1 MTLFAVSEKFLFS
14 AATLLFGIGFLYNY
28 FQLKS
33 KGTYSH
39 TFTYLFLL
47 FGFVLQSIALYMR
60 ALVIHACP
68 LGNTFEILQF
78 IIWSLVLLFLLIRP
92 VIKIKALGLFIIFIT
107 SLASAISLLIP
118 SLDSPYS
125 PYIHTIEES
134 NPFIELHASLAIFSY
149 AIYMLLAIVSS
160 MLLIQQWGLKKQ
172 RFQGLFRHLPAVQKL
187 DSIANVLVWIAS
199 LTLFVGILFGSFYWN
214 ENPETVP
221 LFKLLLTTFIL
232 ILYCSVGIFKHYNKI
247 TPQKQAI
254 AYIVLFILAILSLGA
269 VQTDKPKILSPSINF
284 ESTLLE

>member
-1 MTLFAVSEKFLFS
+1 MSLFALSEKFLFS

-33 KGTYSH
+33 KDSYSH
-39 TFTYLFLL
+39 TLTYLFLL

-92 VIKIKALGLFIIFIT
+92 VIKIKALGLFIIIIAA
-107 SLASAISLLIP
+107 LASTISLSIP
-118 SLDSPYS
+118 SLDSSYLNS
-125 PYIHTIEES
+125 LEAS
-134 NPFIELHASLAIFSY
+134 DPFIELHASLAIFSY

-232 ILYCSVGIFKHYNKI
+232 TLYCVVGVLKYLNKI

-254 AYIVLFILAILSLGA
+254 AYIVLFALAILSLGA
-269 VQTDKPKILSPSINF
+269 VQKDKPEIPSHIINF
-284 ESTLLE
+284 ESTHLR

>member
-1 MTLFAVSEKFLFS
+1 MTLIALSEKLLFS
-14 AATLLFGIGFLYNY
+14 IATILFGIGFLYNY

-39 TFTYLFLL
+39 TLTYLFLL
-47 FGFVLQSIALYMR
+47 FGFVLQSIALYLR

-78 IIWSLVLLFLLIRP
+78 ILWSLILLFLLIRP
-92 VIKIKALGLFIIFIT
+92 VIKIQALGLFIIFIA
-107 SLASAISLLIP
+107 SLVSAISLFIP
-118 SLDSPYS
+118 SFDSPY
-125 PYIHTIEES
+125 TLALEA
-134 NPFIELHASLAIFSY
+134 NTPFIELHASLAIFSY

-187 DSIANVLVWIAS
+187 DSIANVLVWLAS

-221 LFKLLLTTFIL
+221 LFKLLLTTLIL
-232 ILYCSVGIFKHYNKI
+232 ILYCVVGILKHFNKI

-254 AYIVLFILAILSLGA
+254 AYLLLFVLAILSLDT
-269 VQTDKPKILSPSINF
+269 VQTEKIQVPPQSEYL
-284 ESTLLE
+284 ESTTLK

>member
-1 MTLFAVSEKFLFS
+1 MSLFALSEKFLFS

-33 KGTYSH
+33 KDSYSH
-39 TFTYLFLL
+39 TLTYLFLL

-60 ALVIHACP
+60 ALLIHACP

-92 VIKIKALGLFIIFIT
+92 VIKIKALGLFIIFIAA
-107 SLASAISLLIP
+107 LASTISLSIP
-118 SLDSPYS
+118 SLDSSYLNS
-125 PYIHTIEES
+125 LEAS
-134 NPFIELHASLAIFSY
+134 DPFIELHASLAIFSY

-232 ILYCSVGIFKHYNKI
+232 TLYCVVGVLKYLNKI
-247 TPQKQAI
+247 TPKKQAI
-254 AYIVLFILAILSLGA
+254 AYIVLFALAILSLGA
-269 VQTDKPKILSPSINF
+269 VQTDKPQATSLPINF
-284 ESTLLE
+284 ESTHLR

>member
-1 MTLFAVSEKFLFS
+1 MTLIALSEKFLFS
-14 AATLLFGIGFLYNY
+14 IAAILFTVGFLFNY
-28 FQLKS
+28 FQIKS

-39 TFTYLFLL
+39 TLTYLFLL
-47 FGFVLQSIALYMR
+47 FGFVLQSIALYLR

-78 IIWSLVLLFLLIRP
+78 ILWSLILLFLLIRP
-92 VIKIKALGLFIIFIT
+92 VIRINALGLFIIFIA
-107 SLASAISLLIP
+107 SLVSAISLLIP
-118 SLDSPYS
+118 SLDNPYV
-125 PYIHTIEES
+125 YTLEAN

-172 RFQGLFRHLPAVQKL
+172 RFQGLFSHLPAVQKL

-199 LTLFVGILFGSFYWN
+199 LNLFIGILFGSFYWN
-214 ENPETVP
+214 EHPETVP
-221 LFKLLLTTFIL
+221 LFKLLLTTLIL
-232 ILYCSVGIFKHYNKI
+232 ILYCVVGVLKYFNKI

-254 AYIVLFILAILSLGA
+254 AYIFLFILAILSLGA
-269 VQTDKPKILSPSINF
+269 VQAENPQEPNQAEILESPMIK
-284 ESTLLE
+284 

>member
-1 MTLFAVSEKFLFS
+1 MSLFALSEKFLFS

-33 KGTYSH
+33 KDSYSH
-39 TFTYLFLL
+39 TLTYLFLL

-60 ALVIHACP
+60 AMVIHACP

-78 IIWSLVLLFLLIRP
+78 IIWSLLLLFLLIRP
-92 VIKIKALGLFIIFIT
+92 VIKIKALGLFIIFIAA
-107 SLASAISLLIP
+107 LASTISLSIP
-118 SLDSPYS
+118 SLDSSYLNS
-125 PYIHTIEES
+125 LEAS
-134 NPFIELHASLAIFSY
+134 DPFIELHASLAIFSY

-232 ILYCSVGIFKHYNKI
+232 TLYCIVGALKYLNKI
-247 TPQKQAI
+247 TPKKQAI
-254 AYIVLFILAILSLGA
+254 AYIILFLLAILSLGA
-269 VQTDKPKILSPSINF
+269 VQTDKSQATSLHINF
-284 ESTLLE
+284 ESIHLR

>member
-1 MTLFAVSEKFLFS
+1 MSLFALSEKFLFS

-33 KGTYSH
+33 KDSYSH
-39 TFTYLFLL
+39 TLTYLFLL

-92 VIKIKALGLFIIFIT
+92 VIKIKALGLFIIFIAA
-107 SLASAISLLIP
+107 LASTISLSIP
-118 SLDSPYS
+118 SLDSSYLNS
-125 PYIHTIEES
+125 LEAS
-134 NPFIELHASLAIFSY
+134 DPFIELHASLAIFSY

-232 ILYCSVGIFKHYNKI
+232 TLYCVVGVLKYLNKI
-247 TPQKQAI
+247 TPKKQAI
-254 AYIVLFILAILSLGA
+254 AYIVLFALAILSLGA
-269 VQTDKPKILSPSINF
+269 VQTDKSQATSPPINF
-284 ESTLLE
+284 ESTHLR

>member
-1 MTLFAVSEKFLFS
+1 MSLFALSEKFLFS
-14 AATLLFGIGFLYNY
+14 AAALLFGIGFLYNY

-33 KGTYSH
+33 KDSYSH
-39 TFTYLFLL
+39 TLTYLFLL

-92 VIKIKALGLFIIFIT
+92 VIKIKALGLFIIFIAA
-107 SLASAISLLIP
+107 LASTISLSIP
-118 SLDSPYS
+118 SLDSSYLNS
-125 PYIHTIEES
+125 LEAS
-134 NPFIELHASLAIFSY
+134 DPFIELHASLAIFSY

-232 ILYCSVGIFKHYNKI
+232 TLYCVVGVLKYLNKI
-247 TPQKQAI
+247 SPKKQAI
-254 AYIVLFILAILSLGA
+254 AYIVLFALAILSLGA
-269 VQTDKPKILSPSINF
+269 VQTDKSQATSPPINF
-284 ESTLLE
+284 ESTHLR

>member
-1 MTLFAVSEKFLFS
+1 MSLFALSEKFLFL

-33 KGTYSH
+33 KDSYSH
-39 TFTYLFLL
+39 TLTYLFLL

-92 VIKIKALGLFIIFIT
+92 VIKIKALGLFIIFIAA
-107 SLASAISLLIP
+107 LASTISLSIP
-118 SLDSPYS
+118 SLDSSYLNS
-125 PYIHTIEES
+125 LKAS
-134 NPFIELHASLAIFSY
+134 DPFIELHASLAIFSY

-214 ENPETVP
+214 ENPETVT

-232 ILYCSVGIFKHYNKI
+232 TLYCVVGVLKYLNKI
-247 TPQKQAI
+247 TPKKQAI
-254 AYIVLFILAILSLGA
+254 AYIVLFALAILSLGA
-269 VQTDKPKILSPSINF
+269 VQTDKPEIPSPIINF
-284 ESTLLE
+284 ESTHLK

>member
-1 MTLFAVSEKFLFS
+1 MSLFALSEKFLFS
-14 AATLLFGIGFLYNY
+14 AAALLFGIGFLYNY

-33 KGTYSH
+33 KDSYSH
-39 TFTYLFLL
+39 TLTYLFLL
-47 FGFVLQSIALYMR
+47 FGFLLQSIALYMR

-92 VIKIKALGLFIIFIT
+92 VIKIKALGLFIIFIAA
-107 SLASAISLLIP
+107 LASTISLSIP
-118 SLDSPYS
+118 SLDSSYLNS
-125 PYIHTIEES
+125 LEAS
-134 NPFIELHASLAIFSY
+134 DPFIELHASLAIFSY

-232 ILYCSVGIFKHYNKI
+232 TLYCVVGVLKYLNKI
-247 TPQKQAI
+247 TPKKQAI
-254 AYIVLFILAILSLGA
+254 AYIVLFALAILSLGA
-269 VQTDKPKILSPSINF
+269 VQTDKPQATSLPINF
-284 ESTLLE
+284 ESTHLR

>member
-1 MTLFAVSEKFLFS
+1 MSLFALSEKFLFL
-14 AATLLFGIGFLYNY
+14 AAALLFGIGFLYNY
-28 FQLKS
+28 LQLKS
-33 KGTYSH
+33 KDSYSH
-39 TFTYLFLL
+39 TLTYLFLL

-78 IIWSLVLLFLLIRP
+78 IIWSLILLFLLIRP
-92 VIKIKALGLFIIFIT
+92 VIKIKALGLFIILIAALGST
-107 SLASAISLLIP
+107 ISLSIP
-118 SLDSPYS
+118 SLDSSYPNS
-125 PYIHTIEES
+125 LEAS
-134 NPFIELHASLAIFSY
+134 DPFIELHASLAIFSY

-187 DSIANVLVWIAS
+187 DSIADVLIWIAS

-232 ILYCSVGIFKHYNKI
+232 TLYCVVGVLKYLNKI
-247 TPQKQAI
+247 SPQKKAI
-254 AYIVLFILAILSLGA
+254 AYIVLFALAILSLGA
-269 VQTDKPKILSPSINF
+269 VQTNKPKIPSPSINF
-284 ESTLLE
+284 ESTHLK

>member
-1 MTLFAVSEKFLFS
+1 MSLFALSEKFLFS

-33 KGTYSH
+33 KDCYSH
-39 TFTYLFLL
+39 TLTYLFLL

-78 IIWSLVLLFLLIRP
+78 IIWSLVLIFLLIRP
-92 VIKIKALGLFIIFIT
+92 VIKIKVLGLFIIFIAA
-107 SLASAISLLIP
+107 LASTISLSIP
-118 SLDSPYS
+118 SLDSSYLNS
-125 PYIHTIEES
+125 LEAS
-134 NPFIELHASLAIFSY
+134 DPFIELHASLAIFSY

-232 ILYCSVGIFKHYNKI
+232 TLYCVVGVLKYLNKI
-247 TPQKQAI
+247 TPKKQAI
-254 AYIVLFILAILSLGA
+254 AYIVLFALAILSLGA
-269 VQTDKPKILSPSINF
+269 VQTDKPQATSLPINF
-284 ESTLLE
+284 ESTHLR

>member
-1 MTLFAVSEKFLFS
+1 MTLFALSEKFLFS
-14 AATLLFGIGFLYNY
+14 AAALLFGIGFLYNY

-33 KGTYSH
+33 KDSYSH
-39 TFTYLFLL
+39 TLTYLFLL

-92 VIKIKALGLFIIFIT
+92 VIKIKALGLFIIFIAA
-107 SLASAISLLIP
+107 LASTISLSIP
-118 SLDSPYS
+118 SLDSSYLNS
-125 PYIHTIEES
+125 LKAS
-134 NPFIELHASLAIFSY
+134 DPFIELHASLAIFSY

-221 LFKLLLTTFIL
+221 LFKLLLTIFIL
-232 ILYCSVGIFKHYNKI
+232 TLYCVVGVLKYLNKI
-247 TPQKQAI
+247 TPKKQAI
-254 AYIVLFILAILSLGA
+254 AYIVLFALAILSLGA
-269 VQTDKPKILSPSINF
+269 VQKEKPDIHFPIINF
-284 ESTLLE
+284 ESTHLR

>member
-1 MTLFAVSEKFLFS
+1 MTLIALSEKFLFS
-14 AATLLFGIGFLYNY
+14 IAAILFTVGFLFNY
-28 FQLKS
+28 FQIKS

-39 TFTYLFLL
+39 TLTYLFLL
-47 FGFVLQSIALYMR
+47 FGFVLQSIALYLR

-78 IIWSLVLLFLLIRP
+78 ILWSLILLFLLIRP
-92 VIKIKALGLFIIFIT
+92 VIRINALGLFIILIA
-107 SLASAISLLIP
+107 SLVSAISLLIP
-118 SLDSPYS
+118 SLDNPYV
-125 PYIHTIEES
+125 YTLEAN

-172 RFQGLFRHLPAVQKL
+172 RFQGLFSHLPAVQKL

-199 LTLFVGILFGSFYWN
+199 LTLFIGILFGSFYWN
-214 ENPETVP
+214 EHPETVP
-221 LFKLLLTTFIL
+221 LFKLLLTTLIL
-232 ILYCSVGIFKHYNKI
+232 ILYCVVGVLKYFNKI

-254 AYIVLFILAILSLGA
+254 AYIFLFILAILSLGA
-269 VQTDKPKILSPSINF
+269 VQAENPQEPNQAEILESPMIK
-284 ESTLLE
+284 

>member
-1 MTLFAVSEKFLFS
+1 MSLFALSEKFLFS

-33 KGTYSH
+33 KDSYSH
-39 TFTYLFLL
+39 TLTYLFLL

-92 VIKIKALGLFIIFIT
+92 VIKIKALGLFIIFIAA
-107 SLASAISLLIP
+107 LASTISLSIP
-118 SLDSPYS
+118 SLDSSYLNS
-125 PYIHTIEES
+125 LEAS
-134 NPFIELHASLAIFSY
+134 DPFIELHASLAIFSY

-232 ILYCSVGIFKHYNKI
+232 TLYCVVGVLKYLNKI
-247 TPQKQAI
+247 TPKKQAI
-254 AYIVLFILAILSLGA
+254 AYIVLFALAILSLGA
-269 VQTDKPKILSPSINF
+269 VQTDKPQATSPPINF
-284 ESTLLE
+284 ESTHLR

>member
-1 MTLFAVSEKFLFS
+1 MTLIALSEKLLFS
-14 AATLLFGIGFLYNY
+14 IATILFGIGFLYNY

-39 TFTYLFLL
+39 TLTYLFLL
-47 FGFVLQSIALYMR
+47 FGFVLQSIALYLR

-78 IIWSLVLLFLLIRP
+78 ILWSLILLFLLIRP
-92 VIKIKALGLFIIFIT
+92 VIKIQALGLFIIFIA
-107 SLASAISLLIP
+107 SLVSAISLFIP
-118 SLDSPYS
+118 SFDSPY
-125 PYIHTIEES
+125 TLALEA
-134 NPFIELHASLAIFSY
+134 NTPFIELHASLAIFSY

-187 DSIANVLVWIAS
+187 DSIANVLVWLAS

-221 LFKLLLTTFIL
+221 LFKLLLTTLIL
-232 ILYCSVGIFKHYNKI
+232 ILYCVVGILKHFNKI

-254 AYIVLFILAILSLGA
+254 AYLLLFVLAILSLDT
-269 VQTDKPKILSPSINF
+269 VQTEKIQVPPQSEYLESP
-284 ESTLLE
+284 TLK

>member
-1 MTLFAVSEKFLFS
+1 MSLFALSEKFLFS

-33 KGTYSH
+33 KDSYSH
-39 TFTYLFLL
+39 TLTYLFLL

-92 VIKIKALGLFIIFIT
+92 VIKIKALGLFIIFIAA
-107 SLASAISLLIP
+107 LASTISLSIP
-118 SLDSPYS
+118 SLDSSYLNS
-125 PYIHTIEES
+125 LEAS
-134 NPFIELHASLAIFSY
+134 DPFIELHASLAIFSY

-232 ILYCSVGIFKHYNKI
+232 TLYCVVGVLKYLNKI
-247 TPQKQAI
+247 TPKKQAI
-254 AYIVLFILAILSLGA
+254 AYIVLFALAILSLGA
-269 VQTDKPKILSPSINF
+269 VQTDKTQATSLPINF
-284 ESTLLE
+284 ESTHLR

>member
-1 MTLFAVSEKFLFS
+1 MTLIALSEKFLFS
-14 AATLLFGIGFLYNY
+14 IAAILFTVGFLFNY
-28 FQLKS
+28 FQIKS

-39 TFTYLFLL
+39 TLTYLFLL
-47 FGFVLQSIALYMR
+47 FGFVLQSIALYLR

-78 IIWSLVLLFLLIRP
+78 ILWSLILLFLLIRP
-92 VIKIKALGLFIIFIT
+92 VIRINALGLFIIFIA
-107 SLASAISLLIP
+107 SLVSAISLLIP
-118 SLDSPYS
+118 SLDNPYV
-125 PYIHTIEES
+125 YTLEAN

-172 RFQGLFRHLPAVQKL
+172 RFKGLFSHLPAVQKL

-199 LTLFVGILFGSFYWN
+199 LTLFIGILFGSFYWN
-214 ENPETVP
+214 EHPETVP
-221 LFKLLLTTFIL
+221 LFKLLLTTLIL
-232 ILYCSVGIFKHYNKI
+232 ILYCVVGVLKYFNKI

-254 AYIVLFILAILSLGA
+254 AYIFLFILAILSLGA
-269 VQTDKPKILSPSINF
+269 VQAENPQEPNQAEILESPMIK
-284 ESTLLE
+284 

>member
-1 MTLFAVSEKFLFS
+1 
-14 AATLLFGIGFLYNY
+14 
-28 FQLKS
+28 
-33 KGTYSH
+33 
-39 TFTYLFLL
+39 
-47 FGFVLQSIALYMR
+47 MR

-92 VIKIKALGLFIIFIT
+92 VIKIKALGLFIIFIAA
-107 SLASAISLLIP
+107 LASTISLSIP
-118 SLDSPYS
+118 SLDSSYLNS
-125 PYIHTIEES
+125 LEAS
-134 NPFIELHASLAIFSY
+134 DPFIELHASLAIFSY

-160 MLLIQQWGLKKQ
+160 MLLIQQWGLKNH

-187 DSIANVLVWIAS
+187 VSIANVFVWIAS

-232 ILYCSVGIFKHYNKI
+232 TLYCVVGVLKYLNKI
-247 TPQKQAI
+247 TPKKQAI
-254 AYIVLFILAILSLGA
+254 AYIVLFTLAILSLGT
-269 VQTDKPKILSPSINF
+269 VQKDKPDIPSPIINF
-284 ESTLLE
+284 ESTHLR

>member
-1 MTLFAVSEKFLFS
+1 MSLFALSEKFLFS
-14 AATLLFGIGFLYNY
+14 AAALLFGIGFLYNY

-33 KGTYSH
+33 KDSYSH
-39 TFTYLFLL
+39 TLTYLFLL

-92 VIKIKALGLFIIFIT
+92 VIKIKALGLFIIFIAA
-107 SLASAISLLIP
+107 LASTISLSIP
-118 SLDSPYS
+118 SLDSSYLNS
-125 PYIHTIEES
+125 LEAS
-134 NPFIELHASLAIFSY
+134 DPFIELHASLAIFSY

-232 ILYCSVGIFKHYNKI
+232 TLYCVVGVLKYLNKI
-247 TPQKQAI
+247 TPKKQAI
-254 AYIVLFILAILSLGA
+254 AYIVLFALAILSLGA
-269 VQTDKPKILSPSINF
+269 VQTDKPQATSLPINF
-284 ESTLLE
+284 ESTHLR

>member
-1 MTLFAVSEKFLFS
+1 MSLFALSEKFLFS
-14 AATLLFGIGFLYNY
+14 AAALLFGIGFLYNY

-33 KGTYSH
+33 KDSYSH
-39 TFTYLFLL
+39 TLTYLFLL

-92 VIKIKALGLFIIFIT
+92 VIKIKALGLFIIFIAA
-107 SLASAISLLIP
+107 LASTISLSIP
-118 SLDSPYS
+118 SLDSSYLNS
-125 PYIHTIEES
+125 LEAS
-134 NPFIELHASLAIFSY
+134 DPFIELHASLAIFSY

-232 ILYCSVGIFKHYNKI
+232 TLYCVVGVLKYLNKI

-254 AYIVLFILAILSLGA
+254 AYIVLFALAILSLGA
-269 VQTDKPKILSPSINF
+269 VQTGKSQATSPPINF
-284 ESTLLE
+284 ESTHLR

>member
-1 MTLFAVSEKFLFS
+1 MSLFALSEKFLFS

-33 KGTYSH
+33 KDSYSH
-39 TFTYLFLL
+39 TLTYLFLL

-92 VIKIKALGLFIIFIT
+92 VIKIKALGLFIIFIAA
-107 SLASAISLLIP
+107 LASTISLSIP
-118 SLDSPYS
+118 SLDSSYLNS
-125 PYIHTIEES
+125 LKAS
-134 NPFIELHASLAIFSY
+134 DPFIKLHASLAIFSY

-232 ILYCSVGIFKHYNKI
+232 TLYCVVGVLKYLNKI
-247 TPQKQAI
+247 TPKKQAI
-254 AYIVLFILAILSLGA
+254 AYIVLFALAILSLGA
-269 VQTDKPKILSPSINF
+269 VQTDKPQATSIPINF
-284 ESTLLE
+284 ESTHLR

>member
-1 MTLFAVSEKFLFS
+1 MTLIALSEKLLFS
-14 AATLLFGIGFLYNY
+14 IATILFGIGFLYNY

-39 TFTYLFLL
+39 TLTYLFLL
-47 FGFVLQSIALYMR
+47 FGFVLQSIALYLR

-78 IIWSLVLLFLLIRP
+78 ILWSLILLFLLIRP
-92 VIKIKALGLFIIFIT
+92 VIKIQALGLFIIFIA
-107 SLASAISLLIP
+107 SLVSAISLFIP
-118 SLDSPYS
+118 SFDSPY
-125 PYIHTIEES
+125 TLALEA
-134 NPFIELHASLAIFSY
+134 NTPFIELHASLAIFSY

-172 RFQGLFRHLPAVQKL
+172 RFKGLFRHLPAVQKL
-187 DSIANVLVWIAS
+187 DSIANVLVWLAS

-221 LFKLLLTTFIL
+221 LFKLLLTTLIL
-232 ILYCSVGIFKHYNKI
+232 ILYCVVGILKHFNKI

-254 AYIVLFILAILSLGA
+254 AYLLLFVLAILSLDT
-269 VQTDKPKILSPSINF
+269 VQTEKIQVPPQSEYLESP
-284 ESTLLE
+284 TLK

>member
-1 MTLFAVSEKFLFS
+1 MSLFALSEKFLFS

-33 KGTYSH
+33 KDSYSH
-39 TFTYLFLL
+39 TLTYLFLL

-92 VIKIKALGLFIIFIT
+92 VIKIKALGLFIIFIAA
-107 SLASAISLLIP
+107 LASTISLSIP
-118 SLDSPYS
+118 SLDSS
-125 PYIHTIEES
+125 YINSLEAS
-134 NPFIELHASLAIFSY
+134 DPFIELHASLAIFSY

-232 ILYCSVGIFKHYNKI
+232 TLYCVVGVLKYLNKI
-247 TPQKQAI
+247 TPKKQAI
-254 AYIVLFILAILSLGA
+254 AYIVLFALAILSLGA
-269 VQTDKPKILSPSINF
+269 VQTDKTQATSLPINF
-284 ESTLLE
+284 ESTHLR

>member
-1 MTLFAVSEKFLFS
+1 MSLFAISEKFLFS

-33 KGTYSH
+33 KDSYSH
-39 TFTYLFLL
+39 TLTYLFLL

-78 IIWSLVLLFLLIRP
+78 IIWSLVLLFLIIRP
-92 VIKIKALGLFIIFIT
+92 VIKIKALGLFIIFIAA
-107 SLASAISLLIP
+107 LASTISLSIP
-118 SLDSPYS
+118 SLDSSYLNS
-125 PYIHTIEES
+125 LEAS
-134 NPFIELHASLAIFSY
+134 DPFIELHASLAIFSY

-232 ILYCSVGIFKHYNKI
+232 TLYCVVGVLKYLNKI
-247 TPQKQAI
+247 TPKKQAI
-254 AYIVLFILAILSLGA
+254 AYIVLFALAILSLGA
-269 VQTDKPKILSPSINF
+269 VQTDKPQATSLPINF
-284 ESTLLE
+284 ESTHLR

>member
-1 MTLFAVSEKFLFS
+1 MTLIALSEKFLFS
-14 AATLLFGIGFLYNY
+14 IAAILFTVGFLFNY
-28 FQLKS
+28 FQIKS

-39 TFTYLFLL
+39 TLTYLFLL
-47 FGFVLQSIALYMR
+47 FGFVLQSIALYLR

-78 IIWSLVLLFLLIRP
+78 ILWSLILLFLLIRP
-92 VIKIKALGLFIIFIT
+92 VIRINALGLFIIFIA
-107 SLASAISLLIP
+107 SLVSAISLLIP
-118 SLDSPYS
+118 SLDNPYVC
-125 PYIHTIEES
+125 TLEAN

-172 RFQGLFRHLPAVQKL
+172 RFQGLFSHLPAVQKL

-199 LTLFVGILFGSFYWN
+199 LTLFIGILFGSFYWN
-214 ENPETVP
+214 EHPETVP
-221 LFKLLLTTFIL
+221 LFKLLLTTLIL
-232 ILYCSVGIFKHYNKI
+232 ILYCVVGVLKYFNKI

-254 AYIVLFILAILSLGA
+254 AYIFLFILAILSLGA
-269 VQTDKPKILSPSINF
+269 VQAENPQEPNQAEILESPMIK
-284 ESTLLE
+284 

>member
-1 MTLFAVSEKFLFS
+1 MSLFALSEKFLFS

-33 KGTYSH
+33 KDSYSH
-39 TFTYLFLL
+39 TLTYLFLL

-60 ALVIHACP
+60 ALIIHACP

-92 VIKIKALGLFIIFIT
+92 VIKIKVLGLFIIFIAA
-107 SLASAISLLIP
+107 LASTISLSIP
-118 SLDSPYS
+118 SLDSSYLNS
-125 PYIHTIEES
+125 LEAS
-134 NPFIELHASLAIFSY
+134 DPFIELHASLAIFSY

-232 ILYCSVGIFKHYNKI
+232 TLYCVVGVLKYLNKI
-247 TPQKQAI
+247 TPKKQAI
-254 AYIVLFILAILSLGA
+254 AYIVLFALAILSLGA
-269 VQTDKPKILSPSINF
+269 VQKDKPEIPSPIINF
-284 ESTLLE
+284 ESTHLR

>member
-1 MTLFAVSEKFLFS
+1 MTLIALSETFLFS
-14 AATLLFGIGFLYNY
+14 MAAVIFAVGFLYNY

-33 KGTYSH
+33 KGNYSH
-39 TFTYLFLL
+39 TLTYLFLL
-47 FGFVLQSIALYMR
+47 FGFILQSIALYTR

-78 IIWSLVLLFLLIRP
+78 ILWSLILLFLLIRP
-92 VIKIKALGLFIIFIT
+92 IIKIKALGLFIIFIA
-107 SLASAISLLIP
+107 SLVSAISLLLP
-118 SLDSPYS
+118 SLDSSY
-125 PYIHTIEES
+125 TQTLEAN

-149 AIYMLLAIVSS
+149 GIYMLLAIVSS
-160 MLLIQQWGLKKQ
+160 MLLMQQWGLKKQ

-221 LFKLLLTTFIL
+221 LFKLLLTTLIL
-232 ILYCSVGIFKHYNKI
+232 ILYCVVGLLKYFNKI

-254 AYIVLFILAILSLGA
+254 AYILIFALAILSLDA
-269 VQTDKPKILSPSINF
+269 VQTEKTQAPPQPDYLESPV
-284 ESTLLE
+284 LK

>member
-1 MTLFAVSEKFLFS
+1 MSLFALSEKFLFS

-33 KGTYSH
+33 KDSYSH
-39 TFTYLFLL
+39 TLTYLFLL

-92 VIKIKALGLFIIFIT
+92 VIKIKVLGLFIIFIAA
-107 SLASAISLLIP
+107 LASIISLSIP
-118 SLDSPYS
+118 SLDSSYLNS
-125 PYIHTIEES
+125 LEAS
-134 NPFIELHASLAIFSY
+134 DPFIELHASLAIFSY

-199 LTLFVGILFGSFYWN
+199 LTLFAGILFGSFYWN

-232 ILYCSVGIFKHYNKI
+232 TLYCVVGVLKYLNKI
-247 TPQKQAI
+247 TPKKQAI
-254 AYIVLFILAILSLGA
+254 AYIVLFALAILSLGA
-269 VQTDKPKILSPSINF
+269 VQTDKPQATSLPINF
-284 ESTLLE
+284 ESTHLR

>member
-1 MTLFAVSEKFLFS
+1 MSLFALSEKFLFS

-33 KGTYSH
+33 KDSYSH
-39 TFTYLFLL
+39 TLTYLFLL

-92 VIKIKALGLFIIFIT
+92 VIKIKALGLFIIFIAT
-107 SLASAISLLIP
+107 LASTISLSIP
-118 SLDSPYS
+118 SLDSSYQNS
-125 PYIHTIEES
+125 LKAS
-134 NPFIELHASLAIFSY
+134 DPFIELHASLAIFSY

-232 ILYCSVGIFKHYNKI
+232 TFYCIVGVLKYLNKI
-247 TPQKQAI
+247 TPKKQAI
-254 AYIVLFILAILSLGA
+254 AYIVLFALAILSLGA
-269 VQTDKPKILSPSINF
+269 VQTDKPKATSLPINF
-284 ESTLLE
+284 ESTHLR

>member
-1 MTLFAVSEKFLFS
+1 MSLFALSEKFIFS

-33 KGTYSH
+33 KDSYSH
-39 TFTYLFLL
+39 TLTYLFLL

-92 VIKIKALGLFIIFIT
+92 VIKIKALGLFIIFIAA
-107 SLASAISLLIP
+107 LASTISLSIP
-118 SLDSPYS
+118 SLDSSYLNS
-125 PYIHTIEES
+125 LEAS
-134 NPFIELHASLAIFSY
+134 DPFIELHASLAIFSY

-172 RFQGLFRHLPAVQKL
+172 RFQGLFRYLPAVQKL

-199 LTLFVGILFGSFYWN
+199 FTLFVGILFGSFYWN

-232 ILYCSVGIFKHYNKI
+232 TLYCVVGVLKYLNKI

-254 AYIVLFILAILSLGA
+254 AYIVLFALAILSLGA
-269 VQTDKPKILSPSINF
+269 VQKDKPEIPSPIINF
-284 ESTLLE
+284 ESTHLR

>member
-1 MTLFAVSEKFLFS
+1 MSLFALSEKFLFS
-14 AATLLFGIGFLYNY
+14 AAALLFGIGFLYNY

-33 KGTYSH
+33 KDSYSH
-39 TFTYLFLL
+39 TLTYLFLL

-92 VIKIKALGLFIIFIT
+92 VIKIKALGLFIIFIAA
-107 SLASAISLLIP
+107 LASTISLSIP
-118 SLDSPYS
+118 SLDSSYLNS
-125 PYIHTIEES
+125 LEAS
-134 NPFIELHASLAIFSY
+134 DPFIELHASLAIFSY

-232 ILYCSVGIFKHYNKI
+232 TLYCVVGVLKYLNKI
-247 TPQKQAI
+247 TPKKQAI
-254 AYIVLFILAILSLGA
+254 AYIVLFALAILSLGA
-269 VQTDKPKILSPSINF
+269 VQTDKSQATSPPINF
-284 ESTLLE
+284 ESTHLR

>member
-1 MTLFAVSEKFLFS
+1 MSLFALSEKFLFS

-33 KGTYSH
+33 KDSYSH
-39 TFTYLFLL
+39 TLTYLFLL

-60 ALVIHACP
+60 ALIIHACP

-92 VIKIKALGLFIIFIT
+92 VIKIKALGLFIIFIAA
-107 SLASAISLLIP
+107 LASTISLSIP
-118 SLDSPYS
+118 SLDSSYLNS
-125 PYIHTIEES
+125 LEAS
-134 NPFIELHASLAIFSY
+134 DPFIELHASLAIFSY

-232 ILYCSVGIFKHYNKI
+232 TLYCVVGVLKYLNKI

-254 AYIVLFILAILSLGA
+254 AYIVLFALAILSLGA
-269 VQTDKPKILSPSINF
+269 VQTGKSQATSPPINF
-284 ESTLLE
+284 ESTHLR